1 MNTHAPLPHAL
12 ELCREH
18 NLLPR
23 NGHILCA
30 VSGGADSVCLL
41 HWLSRLRAEFG
52 FSLTAAHY
60 NHQLRGAESRRDED
74 FVRSFLQTC
83 CPGVPLITGSGDV
96 AAQAQASGCG
106 IEETARNMRYAFLQ
120 EAAQQVGADVIATAH
135 NAEDNAETVLLHLLR
150 GSALRGLT
158 GIHPRRDNLIRPLL
172 TTRRQE
178 IEQYLQRYGL
188 PHVEDSSN
196 ADDRFTRNRVR
207 HQLLPLLEQLQP
219 QAVPHLGQTA
229 QLLTRDEAFLTD
241 LARQSLPEPQPVSG
255 GLSVPAH
262 AIAQA
267 SDALATR
274 MVRLLLEQLNDDG
287 GKCTAAHLQ
296 DTIALCRSTDPSARI
311 SLPGDIVAR
320 RVYDRLELV
329 RESSAVELHPVS
341 LPLPGELALPFGAVT
356 VQPIIYADQTQTRFS
371 FYLSCGKTG
380 AGLQLRSRRA
390 GDELTRPG
398 RPRRAV
404 KKIFIDEKIPR
415 FTRDTLLVLDCGGHV
430 AAVAGLGPDA
440 AFLPNTGEACWHIT
454 FTSHTQKGSC

>member
-18 NLLPR
+18 GLLPR
-23 NGHILCA
+23 GGHILCA

-41 HWLSRLRAEFG
+41 HWLTRLREEFG

-60 NHQLRGAESRRDED
+60 NHQLRAEESRRDED

-83 CPGVPLITGSGDV
+83 CPGVPLVTGSGDV
-96 AAQAQASGCG
+96 AAQAEARSCG
-106 IEETARNMRYAFLQ
+106 IEETARDMRYAFLRKT
-120 EAAQQVGADVIATAH
+120 AQQIGADVIATAH
-135 NAEDNAETVLLHLLR
+135 HAEDNAETVLLHLLR

-158 GIHPRRDNLIRPLL
+158 GIRPRRDNLVRPLL

-219 QAVPHLGQTA
+219 QVVAHLGQTA
-229 QLLTRDEAFLTD
+229 QLLARDEEILTG
-241 LARQSLPEPQPVSG
+241 LARQSLPAPQPVPG
-255 GLSVPAH
+255 GLSVPAR
-262 AIAQA
+262 AIAQS

-274 MVRLLLEQLNDDG
+274 MVRFLLDQLNGDG

-296 DTIALCRSTDPSARI
+296 DMVTLCRSADPAARI
-311 SLPGDIVAR
+311 SLPGGVMAR

-329 RESSAVELHPVS
+329 REDPTHELAPVL
-341 LPLPGELALPFGAVT
+341 LPLPGELILPFGTITVEQIVYTAQAQTAV
-356 VQPIIYADQTQTRFS
+356 S
-371 FYLSCGKTG
+371 FYLSCTKTT
-380 AGLQLRSRRA
+380 AGLYLRSRRT

-398 RPRRAV
+398 RPRRTV
-404 KKIFIDEKIPR
+404 KKLLIDEKIPR
-415 FTRDTLLVLDCGGHV
+415 FMRDAIPVLDCGGRV
-430 AAVAGLGPDA
+430 AAVAGLGPDTN
-440 AFLPNTGEACWHIT
+440 FLPNTGQTCWHIT
-454 FTSHTQKGSC
+454 FTSQIQKGSY